1 MARDRGQ
8 RGRIFDVVLSQM
20 IVALLASLLILT
32 TVLPNA
38 RKASRAERS
47 ADRLELEVEVLARRV
62 SDLRR
67 EVVALHSDP
76 QHIERVLRRKLKR
89 VSPHRYQPQVLADA
103 PAVSEGVAGTSNAA
117 TPYPFSEGQRN

>member
-1 MARDRGQ
+1 MANDRRQ
-8 RGRIFDVVLSQM
+8 RSRTVDTVLTQL
-20 IVALLASLLILT
+20 IVALLAALLILT

-47 ADRLELEVEVLARRV
+47 ADRLEVQVEALAQRV

-67 EVVALHSDP
+67 EVIALHSDP
-76 QHIERVLRRKLKR
+76 QHIERVLKRKLKR

-103 PAVSEGVAGTSNAA
+103 PAVSEGLADTSGTANH
-117 TPYPFSEGQRN
+117 R